1 MKEVN
6 MKKLLFL
13 LAVTTCLAGNVY
25 AKHDCDCR
33 ECCSQMEHKMM
44 KNKGGFVDASVK
56 PMTVAEVQKL
66 PDDAYVT
73 LSGYITKRL
82 SDDEY
87 NFTDGVNNITV
98 EIGAKRWMGQ
108 TVTPKDKIL
117 ITGKVDKDLTSQKIE
132 VKSLT
137 LEN

>member
-1 MKEVN
+1 MRCV
-6 MKKLLFL
+6 
-13 LAVTTCLAGNVY
+13 
-25 AKHDCDCR
+25 R
-33 ECCSQMEHKMM
+33 
-44 KNKGGFVDASVK
+44 VK

-87 NFTDGVNNITV
+87 NFTDGVNNMTV
-98 EIGAKRWMGQ
+98 EIDAKRWMGQ

-117 ITGKVDKDLTSQKIE
+117 ITGKVDKDLTSQKVE